1 MLFKRVGAPQVTK
14 ECWLAGRAQSALHT
28 VIHLPHTFCF
38 ELWGC
43 PLLRLSARGS
53 DPSRDPPV
61 GVGAEMEAIS
71 AGCAGEA
78 TAAEHAL
85 HRLVALR
92 LLQLLSTVPVPA
104 WQGEHEV
111 STS

>member
-1 MLFKRVGAPQVTK
+1 
-14 ECWLAGRAQSALHT
+14 
-28 VIHLPHTFCF
+28 
-38 ELWGC
+38 
-43 PLLRLSARGS
+43 
-53 DPSRDPPV
+53 
-61 GVGAEMEAIS
+61 MEAIS